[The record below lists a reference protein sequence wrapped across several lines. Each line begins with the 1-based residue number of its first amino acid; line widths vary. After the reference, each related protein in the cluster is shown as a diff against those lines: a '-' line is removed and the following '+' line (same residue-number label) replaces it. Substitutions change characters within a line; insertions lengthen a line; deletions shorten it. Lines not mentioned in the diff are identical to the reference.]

1 MDGCARRSGG
11 GDAMSNRPLE
21 AFFPT
26 GHAGQTL
33 ALMICTD
40 WIWAGLYDGKV
51 TPSLDGCAVAPRLR
65 ARTTARHLCIG
76 RDTFAL
82 APRVLLRA
90 TRWLR
95 QHGVHV
101 QEPRA

>member
-1 MDGCARRSGG
+1 
-11 GDAMSNRPLE
+11 MSTRPVE
-21 AFFPT
+21 AIFPT

-65 ARTTARHLCIG
+65 ARTTTRQLCIG
-76 RDTFAL
+76 RDTYAL
-82 APRVLLRA
+82 APRVLQRA

-95 QHGVHV
+95 QHGVQV

>member
-1 MDGCARRSGG
+1 
-11 GDAMSNRPLE
+11 MSDRPLE

-26 GHAGQTL
+26 GHASQTL
-33 ALMICTD
+33 ALMICSD

-65 ARTTARHLCIG
+65 ARATARHLCIG
-76 RDTFAL
+76 RDSFAL

-95 QHGVHV
+95 MHGVRV
-101 QEPRA
+101 QEQRA